1 MCNMSLEKRVFVCF
15 VLLVI
20 FFCSG
25 CSTINHEWLP
35 GDQPLKAPT
44 RDRDA
49 GGVEVDVIGFKF

>member
-25 CSTINHEWLP
+25 CSTVKHEWLP

-44 RDRDA
+44 RDKEA
-49 GGVEVDVIGFKF
+49 GGVEVDVLKVSF

>member
-1 MCNMSLEKRVFVCF
+1 MSLEKRVFVCF

-25 CSTINHEWLP
+25 CSTVKHEWLP

-44 RDRDA
+44 RDKEA
-49 GGVEVDVIGFKF
+49 GGVQVDVLKVSF